1 MPHLSVIS
9 HDEKSSS
16 MVDDLKYQGV
26 RFELYLVWSR
36 ELLKGFDQSMSSGGG
51 REEERERE
59 YKDRCQRNSVSD
71 DRPTLL

>member
-1 MPHLSVIS
+1 
-9 HDEKSSS
+9 

-51 REEERERE
+51 ERRGERERI
-59 YKDRCQRNSVSD
+59 
-71 DRPTLL
+71 

>member
-1 MPHLSVIS
+1 
-9 HDEKSSS
+9 

-51 REEERERE
+51 REEERERLR
-59 YKDRCQRNSVSD
+59 DRDKIGRAHV
-71 DRPTLL
+71 

>member
-1 MPHLSVIS
+1 
-9 HDEKSSS
+9 

-51 REEERERE
+51 GEKRRERE
-59 YKDRCQRNSVSD
+59 NIKIDVRETVCQMIDLHYYNS
-71 DRPTLL
+71 TGN